1 MVTADRRT
9 RRRLA
14 AWMLVIAIVLSSFV
28 VRLVDIQV
36 VRAAE
41 LADEAEARRS
51 IPQVLQGARGD
62 IVDRNGVVLADTV
75 YRYDITVSPR
85 FVAPSTILDEETG
98 ERTTRTVQEAL
109 GQLGALTGQDPAAL
123 PVAHR
128 RRARRRSR

>member
-1 MVTADRRT
+1 VIAVRRT

-14 AWMLVIAIVLSSFV
+14 LTVLIVAAVLLAFL
-28 VRLVDIQV
+28 VRLIDIQV
-36 VRAAE
+36 VRAGE
-41 LADEAEARRS
+41 LAEQSEARRS